1 MLTIHIDSLKSTTAS
16 DVRSLFGDTGR
27 RSIPRR
33 DAGLSGSVLHFS
45 DLLFLRLPPLLSG
58 QSHILKTQEDGRS
71 FCSLRQR
78 WPSPLFGELFCVLL
92 ACWNDGMPFYIAT
105 DFA

>member
-16 DVRSLFGDTGR
+16 DVHSLFGNTGR

-33 DAGLSGSVLHFS
+33 DAGLFGSALHLL
-45 DLLFLRLPPLLSG
+45 DLPFLRLSPLPSG
-58 QSHILKTQEDGRS
+58 QPHILKTLEDGRS

-78 WPSPLFGELFCVLL
+78 WPSPFFGELFCVLL
-92 ACWNDGMPFYIAT
+92 ACWNDGAPWYIAT
-105 DFA
+105 NLV

>member
-1 MLTIHIDSLKSTTAS
+1 MLTIRIDSLKSTTAS

-33 DAGLSGSVLHFS
+33 DAGLFGSVLHFL
-45 DLLFLRLPPLLSG
+45 DLLFLRLPRVLSG
-58 QSHILKTQEDGRS
+58 QSHTLKTQEDGRS

-78 WPSPLFGELFCVLL
+78 CLSPFFGELFCVLL
-92 ACWNDGMPFYIAT
+92 ACWSDGVPSYIAT
-105 DFA
+105 NFV